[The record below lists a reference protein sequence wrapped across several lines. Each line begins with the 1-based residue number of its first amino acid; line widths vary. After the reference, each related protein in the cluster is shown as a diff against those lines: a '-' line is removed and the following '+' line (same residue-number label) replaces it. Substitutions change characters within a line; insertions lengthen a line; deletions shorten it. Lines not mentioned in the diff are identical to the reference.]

1 MFSEHFQ
8 TFPKIFE
15 NLKNFSE
22 DRFENFLTFSD
33 FFRRISKISEDFRQ
47 FLKIKKKFKDAGR
60 LF

>member
-33 FFRRISKISEDFRQ
+33 FLRRISKISEDFRQ